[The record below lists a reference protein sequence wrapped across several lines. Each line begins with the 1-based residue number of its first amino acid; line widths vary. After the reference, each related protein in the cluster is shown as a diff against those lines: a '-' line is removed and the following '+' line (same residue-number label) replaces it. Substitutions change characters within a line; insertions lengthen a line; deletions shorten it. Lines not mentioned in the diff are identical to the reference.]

1 MKKYSILII
10 FFTLIAVNACKKD
23 SLDTYGS
30 GDAGKSSTY
39 PVSGEWWV
47 KYSLGTSYESDYYKL
62 LTYNLATNK
71 GDSIWVDDNGDFWN
85 ESIKFKSVV
94 DVKNK
99 TFSVKNAVNINDGS
113 ANPTKVT
120 LLDGKVLLGV
130 ATTTSGNKSDSIY
143 VKFIYSDDPA
153 DTFVCAGYRRT
164 GFQADD
170 H

>member
-1 MKKYSILII
+1 MKKYSLLLIL
-10 FFTLIAVNACKKD
+10 FTLLAVNACKKD
-23 SLDTYGS
+23 SLETYGS
-30 GDAGKSSTY
+30 GDAGQSSTY

-47 KYSLGTSYESDYYKL
+47 KYSLGTSYESDYYAL

-71 GDSIWVDDNGDFWN
+71 GDSIWVDDHGDFWA
-85 ESIKFKSVV
+85 ESIKFKAAV

-99 TFSVKNAVNINDGS
+99 TFAVKNAQNINNS
-113 ANPTKVT
+113 TTVT
-120 LLDGKVLLGV
+120 LLDGKVLLGA
-130 ATTTSGNKSDSIY
+130 ATTTAGNKSDSIY